1 MVQFHDKNSNI
12 SEVTKIIFKTR
23 KKIEKNFKSGGS
35 TLHHNQLTRSRVLV
49 YLTHFGVALT

>member
-35 TLHHNQLTRSRVLV
+35 TLHHNQLAR
-49 YLTHFGVALT
+49 